1 MVEAVVVEVVEVLVG
16 VEFEGAELFEVG
28 VGELGVEEGEA
39 SGAEVVDEGDEADF
53 AGVGAAEVGAGEHG
67 LAAEDRAEGD
77 AVEPADED
85 GGRVGDG
92 CGGAWDPGFD
102 AVGVAGAVEE
112 FEGADDVG
120 AEPGIGSPG
129 GGLGAGADDAV
140 EGVVGGNAEAALA
153 HARAERAWDV
163 ETVVE
168 GDDGAAA
175 GLDPADGVALVHRE
189 PALAVHGEDG
199 FDERALGRGERGR
212 RRLGREGGHGGR
224 WWGWRISMTDVRDIA
239 RGYVFVT
246 AWPKG
251 RGDAAMAGLLSRV
264 FRVGAYEAVA
274 AAERAAPTLVFRGDV
289 GVCEAGVRAL
299 VEAGAGVIGMRRE
312 DLRARV
318 EPVAL
323 RALRPAL
330 GAPEPMYMG
339 EVARVAAA
347 EPVVVRARDIRL
359 LVRGRTRAVGG
370 EVVDT
375 TMPGSMG
382 RMMRARVEPLTGVP
396 IPADGLVRG
405 RSATFVEVLDLHLR
419 DGSQYRCDGSVF
431 RFRETLGE
439 ASGLSDK
446 DNADRLALRLGEESP
461 RAVIDM
467 GFEDATWTTALLG
480 DCMSLRASRGGTDRR
495 GMLAFA
501 IYSAVLGVARAV
513 ARGKRAAWA

>member
-1 MVEAVVVEVVEVLVG
+1 MEVVEVVGG

-39 SGAEVVDEGDEADF
+39 AGAEVVDEGDEADL

-67 LAAEDRAEGD
+67 LAAEDRAD
-77 AVEPADED
+77 AYAVEPADEG

-92 CGGAWDPGFD
+92 GGGAWDPGFD
-102 AVGVAGAVEE
+102 AVGVPGAVEE
-112 FEGADDVG
+112 VEGADDVG
-120 AEPGIGSPG
+120 AEPGVGALG
-129 GGLGAGADDAV
+129 CVLGAGADDAV
-140 EGVVGGNAEAALA
+140 EGAVGGDAEAALA
-153 HARAERAWDV
+153 EAGAERARDA
-163 ETVVE
+163 EAVVE
-168 GDDGAAA
+168 GEDGAAA
-175 GLDPADGVALVHRE
+175 WLDPADGVGVVHRE

-212 RRLGREGGHGGR
+212 RGLWGDGGHAGG
-224 WWGWRISMTDVRDIA
+224 GEVSMTDVREIA

-246 AWPKG
+246 AWPKEK
-251 RGDAAMAGLLSRV
+251 GDAAMAGLLARV
-264 FRVGAYEAVA
+264 FRLGSFEAVA
-274 AAERAAPTLVFRGDV
+274 ASSRAAPTLVFRGDV

-299 VEAGAGVIGMRRE
+299 VEAGVGVIGMRRE

-318 EPVAL
+318 EPVLL

-330 GAPEPMYMG
+330 GAPEPMYLG

-347 EPVVVRARDIRL
+347 EPVVIRARDIRL

-375 TMPGSMG
+375 TMPGSVG
-382 RMMRARVEPLTGVP
+382 RMLRARVEPITGVP
-396 IPADGLVRG
+396 IPADGMVRG
-405 RSATFVEVLDLHLR
+405 RTATFVEVLDLHLR

-431 RFRETLGE
+431 RFRETLGDGR
-439 ASGLSDK
+439 GLSDK

-461 RAVIDM
+461 RAMIDT
-467 GFEDATWTTALLG
+467 GFEDATWTTTLLA

-501 IYSAVLGVARAV
+501 IYSAVLGAVRAV